1 MGNVS
6 LFSTRDLLPS
16 ERRFVT
22 AMRELGY
29 GRFESLEIHHGE
41 FVLDPWP
48 TTVRSV
54 KFGHPT
60 TSQPGAGPDA
70 FELKNQ
76 IAELFAHVRS
86 VHAGVI
92 RVLEVRGGLPFCME
106 IADEPGHGGG
116 RSVPGGHRQLS

>member
-1 MGNVS
+1 MNKTENRGNES
-6 LFSTRDLLPS
+6 LASTHDLRPS

-22 AMRELGY
+22 AMQELGY
-29 GRFESLEIHHGE
+29 GRFESLRIQRGE
-41 FVLDPWP
+41 FALDPWP

-60 TSQPGAGPDA
+60 PSQMGGGSDE
-70 FELKNQ
+70 FELKKQ

-86 VHAGVI
+86 MHAGMI

-106 IADEPGHGGG
+106 IADEPDHDGG
-116 RSVPGGHRQLS
+116 RSA